1 MAVLQE
7 KQGQTGHVLPSS
19 KPVEKLV
26 EYRKAH
32 YAAHSEAA
40 SYYTNTPAWVQFRFA
55 NPIICELKT
64 GFKTMRVGGSAPF
77 AFRPGDAM
85 YVPPGLEIDIDLGTA
100 SEATPIECDC
110 VEIETGRV
118 EGILARLNESLSKGG
133 SEATAGINWAS
144 YAVLRGTEARDLG
157 LARLMALFRG
167 ERDIFSDLRIDARLD
182 DTLLKL
188 LQSQSRALLE
198 LETGAA
204 DSGLRAAVR
213 LIRDQLDRHVPVEDL
228 ARAACMSESSLH
240 RHFRKSYG
248 TTPARF
254 ANQLRIVEAKRHLR
268 KGDTPLEE
276 LAFQLGFS
284 DASHFGRVFRK
295 TTGESPA
302 EYRRRRQ
309 RPPNMRDW

>member
-1 MAVLQE
+1 MAVVEEHLGHQE
-7 KQGQTGHVLPSS
+7 IARAS

-40 SYYTNTPAWVQFRFA
+40 SYYTNTPARVQFRFA
-55 NPIICELKT
+55 NPIICELKS
-64 GFKTMRVGGSAPF
+64 GFKVMRVGGGEPF
-77 AFRPGDAM
+77 DFRPGDAM

-100 SEATPIECDC
+100 REDDPIECDC

-118 EGILARLNESLSKGG
+118 ESILARLNESLSKGG
-133 SEATAGINWAS
+133 SEATAGIDWSAYS
-144 YAVLRGTEARDLG
+144 VLCGSDARELH
-157 LARLMALFRG
+157 LSRLMKLFRG

-182 DTLLKL
+182 DTLLRL
-188 LQSQSRALLE
+188 LQSRSRDLLQF
-198 LETGAA
+198 ETGAQ
-204 DSGLRAAVR
+204 DNGLRAAAR
-213 LIRDQLDRHVPVEDL
+213 MIRENLDRHVPTEDL

-240 RHFRKSYG
+240 RHFRKHYG

-254 ANQLRIVEAKRHLR
+254 ATQIRIGEAKRRLR
-268 KGDTPLEE
+268 KDATPLET

-284 DASHFGRVFRK
+284 DASHFSRVFRK
-295 TTGESPA
+295 STGESPA